1 MQTLIQQ
8 TKMGSW
14 IKLLSKGLL
23 TIPKPMR
30 EQLNL
35 QEGEVVKIRV
45 IGKRLVIEPR
55 ELADYKM
62 ISDEELNEMI
72 EMDTLPPKLAKATE
86 KYWSDFNL

>member
-1 MQTLIQQ
+1 ME
-8 TKMGSW
+8 SW
-14 IKLLSKGLL
+14 IKILSKGLL

-62 ISDEELNEMI
+62 MSDEELKEMI
-72 EMDTLPPKLAKATE
+72 EMDTLPLKLAKATE
-86 KYWSDFNL
+86 KYWSDFNLR